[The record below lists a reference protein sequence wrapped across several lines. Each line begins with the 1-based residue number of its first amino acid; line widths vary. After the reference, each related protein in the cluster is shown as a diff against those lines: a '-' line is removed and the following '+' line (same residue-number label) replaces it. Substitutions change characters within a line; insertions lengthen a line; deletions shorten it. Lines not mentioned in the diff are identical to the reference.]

1 MADVATTQ
9 NSDTTTTTATTDTT
23 ASTLL
28 TGTEKTTAETKTT
41 ETKTTETPTTTT
53 TDAQTQT
60 EKDAAAAA
68 EAEKAKADS
77 EKEKPAGAPEKYADF
92 KLPDGV
98 KLDDAA
104 IGEFAP
110 VAKELN
116 LTQDQAQK
124 LVDLQAAFAQ
134 RNAQA
139 QVAQF
144 AEQVKAWGEQAK
156 GDKEYGGEKFDASVT
171 SARLAVSKF
180 GTPELTKLLN
190 DTGMGSNPEV
200 VRFMVKVGNAM
211 SEDKLHTSSNSAT
224 TKSVEE
230 MLYGG
235 TSK

>member
-41 ETKTTETPTTTT
+41 ETPTT

-60 EKDAAAAA
+60 EKDAAAAT

-92 KLPDGV
+92 KLPDGM

-104 IGEFAP
+104 IGEFAN
-110 VAKELN
+110 VAKELD
-116 LTQDQAQK
+116 LTQDKAQK

-134 RNAQA
+134 RNAQS
-139 QVAQF
+139 QIAQF

-156 GDKEYGGEKFDASVT
+156 SDKEYGGEKFDASVT

>member
-9 NSDTTTTTATTDTT
+9 NSDTTTTTAAATT
-23 ASTLL
+23 ATDTLL
-28 TGTEKTTAETKTT
+28 TSTTPAAETKTT
-41 ETKTTETPTTTT
+41 ETPTT

-60 EKDAAAAA
+60 EKDAAAVAA
-68 EAEKAKADS
+68 AEKAKADADAA
-77 EKEKPAGAPEKYADF
+77 KPAGAPEKYADF

-134 RNAQA
+134 RNAQS
-139 QVAQF
+139 QIAQF

>member
-41 ETKTTETPTTTT
+41 ETPTT

-92 KLPDGV
+92 KLPDGM

-104 IGEFAP
+104 IGEFAN
-110 VAKELN
+110 VAKELD
-116 LTQDQAQK
+116 LTQDKAQK

-134 RNAQA
+134 RNAQS
-139 QVAQF
+139 QIAQF

-156 GDKEYGGEKFDASVT
+156 SDKEYGGEKFDTSVT

>member
-41 ETKTTETPTTTT
+41 ETPTT

>member
-9 NSDTTTTTATTDTT
+9 NSDTTTTTPAAITATD
-23 ASTLL
+23 TLL
-28 TGTEKTTAETKTT
+28 TSTTPVAETKTT
-41 ETKTTETPTTTT
+41 ETPAPDST
-53 TDAQTQT
+53 QTQT

-92 KLPDGV
+92 KLPDGM

-104 IGEFAP
+104 IGEFAN
-110 VAKELN
+110 VAKELD
-116 LTQDQAQK
+116 LTQDKAQK

-134 RNAQA
+134 RNAQS
-139 QVAQF
+139 QIAQF

-156 GDKEYGGEKFDASVT
+156 SDKEYGGEKFDTSVT